1 MVNSISFL
9 FFFFSTPDN
18 QNEGKN
24 ISQGANDNQSHK
36 TIFQVIE
43 SANREK
49 ECIVYVTGNQ

>member
-1 MVNSISFL
+1 MVNSFSF